1 MNATATVWGSIMQ
14 QLTLSGSAGLIRTK
28 TDQDVLFAGTQPASV
43 AASNYTSEAVL
54 YSINVA
60 YRATEKLGL
69 NLMFQQV
76 RSNAEFDPAFL
87 QYPVNNSSD
96 GVKSISWLKTVE
108 NTVNFAAD
116 YALARNISCG
126 VAYSYR
132 SYNDDRNSA
141 YDGSLHSVTGTLTA
155 KW

>member
-1 MNATATVWGSIMQ
+1 MQ
-14 QLTLSGSAGLIRTK
+14 QLTLSGSAGLLRTK
-28 TDQDVLFAGTQPASV
+28 TDQDVLFAGTQTGSV
-43 AASNYTSEAVL
+43 AASNYTSQAVL
-54 YSINVA
+54 YSINAA

-87 QYPVNNSSD
+87 QYPVNNSTD

-108 NTVNFAAD
+108 NSVNFSAD